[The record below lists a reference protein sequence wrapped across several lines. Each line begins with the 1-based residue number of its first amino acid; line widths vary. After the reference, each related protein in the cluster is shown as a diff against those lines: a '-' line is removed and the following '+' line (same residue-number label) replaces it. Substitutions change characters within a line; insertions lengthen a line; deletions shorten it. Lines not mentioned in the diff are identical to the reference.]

1 MSERDYYEVL
11 NVSRTASEQEI
22 KQAYRKLAMQYHPD
36 RNPGDE
42 EAEARF
48 KEAAE
53 AYEVLRDPD
62 KRARYDRFGHAG
74 VQGAGAGAGFGSSED
89 IFAHF
94 SDIFGD
100 FFGFSSASHASRPEP
115 GLDLRYD
122 LDITF
127 EQAAHGSEVTLK
139 LPKHVA
145 CPDCKGTGAANGAK
159 PETCVNCN
167 GTGQI
172 RHSQGF
178 FQIAMQC
185 QACHGTGKVIKKPC
199 ARCRGDGLIEDR
211 KEISVRIPAGVDNG
225 TRLRIRHEGE
235 PGINGGPPGD
245 LFVVLSVEPDP
256 RWQRKG
262 ADLIYQQQ
270 ITFPQAALGHKVEI
284 PGINGPLNLDI
295 PKGIQSGAFLRI
307 KGEGMNYPGKS
318 QRGDMLVEIKVL
330 TPTSLSARQEE
341 LLREFEAAAEESMFD
356 KIKQTAKK
364 LGKAIGLDT

>member
-11 NVSRTASEQEI
+11 NVSRSASEQEI
-22 KQAYRKLAMQYHPD
+22 KQAYRKLAMRYHPD
-36 RNPGDE
+36 RNPGDK

-74 VQGAGAGAGFGSSED
+74 VQGGSSSAGFGSAED

-100 FFGFSSASHASRPEP
+100 FFGFSTASSASRPMQ
-115 GLDLRYD
+115 GMDLRYD

-127 EQAAHGSEVTLK
+127 EQAAHGSEVTIK
-139 LPKHVA
+139 LPKHIN

-159 PETCVNCN
+159 PETCENCN
-167 GTGQI
+167 GSGQV
-172 RHSQGF
+172 RHNQGF
-178 FQIAMQC
+178 FQIAMHC

-199 ARCRGDGLIEDR
+199 LRCRGEGLIEDR
-211 KEISVRIPAGVDNG
+211 REISVRIPAGVDNG

-245 LFVVLSVEPDP
+245 LYVILSVEPDP
-256 RWQRKG
+256 RWRRIG
-262 ADLIYQQQ
+262 ADLLYIKE
-270 ITFPQAALGHKVEI
+270 ISFPQAALGHKVEI
-284 PGINGPLNLDI
+284 PGINGALNLDI
-295 PKGIQSGAFLRI
+295 PKGTQSGSQLRI
-307 KGEGMNYPGKS
+307 RGEGMNYPGKA
-318 QRGDMLVEIKVL
+318 QRGDMIVEVKVR
-330 TPTSLSARQEE
+330 TPTSLSSRQEE
-341 LLREFEAAAEESMFD
+341 LLREFEAAGEASMMD